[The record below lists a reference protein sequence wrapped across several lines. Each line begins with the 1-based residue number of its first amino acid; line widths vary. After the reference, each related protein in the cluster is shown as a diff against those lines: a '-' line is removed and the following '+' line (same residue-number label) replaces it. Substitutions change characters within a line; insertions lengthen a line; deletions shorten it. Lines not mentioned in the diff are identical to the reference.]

1 VDRLNVNGGRVVLRE
16 KRIEDAWNEYQW
28 RIDPELSRLDA
39 TLPLSISYQEF
50 LRTFKGQF
58 DYPTPWARRLSIE
71 TQDGLYIGNCMYY
84 DIDTVNKEA
93 EIGIMIG
100 NRGYWSKSY
109 GFDVL
114 VTLMDYIFSN
124 SSLRRLYLHTLQSNV
139 RAQRC
144 FEKCGFAPKKPVR
157 RSGQDFVLMEVLK
170 DDWEA
175 VREDRLSAREAL
187 VKAAS

>member
-1 VDRLNVNGGRVVLRE
+1 MDRLNINGGRVVLRE

-28 RIDPELSRLDA
+28 RTDPELSRLDA

-50 LRTFKGQF
+50 IRTFKGQF
-58 DYPTPWARRLSIE
+58 DYPTSWARRLSIE

-187 VKAAS
+187 VKAAR